1 MVRLGSSQQFNSYVK
16 IGFFTGFI
24 DWPFMAV
31 HSWGENPRGTWHLE
45 VHNDASVHWGSEAKL
60 HMWSLDLF
68 GAEFDPNAGADKIR
82 PSDKV
87 RPGDKTGSGDTVKK
101 AAATKRNVEGK
112 PEVSIK

>member
-1 MVRLGSSQQFNSYVK
+1 M
-16 IGFFTGFI
+16 T
-24 DWPFMAV
+24 V

-82 PSDKV
+82 P
-87 RPGDKTGSGDTVKK
+87 GDKTGSGDTVKK
-101 AAATKRNVEGK
+101 AVATKRNVEGK
-112 PEVSIK
+112 LDADLLQVCF